1 MLYVSILVELL
12 RSRPALAVSC
22 AALVQALL
30 WTMVP
35 GLFYA
40 APPGELATVI
50 AVGHEFPLGT
60 YLGPPLAFWLAE
72 VVYSLSGQHML
83 AIYVLSQ
90 VCVVVTY
97 WAVFALGRSLVG
109 AQHAALAVML
119 MAGMSAFTVPTP
131 EFGPVIL
138 MMPLWAVIL
147 LHYWRAVGE
156 GRRGYWVALAV
167 ELGLLFLTTYAGV
180 LLVGLLALFTL
191 VNRRARA
198 ALGSTDPWLAGIVA
212 VMIMFPH
219 LLWLAE
225 SSDGFLDVLSRL
237 RAPESVTANFSAWL
251 RQGVLIL
258 GSHAGLAVLVALVV
272 GWPWGEREPAPVIV
286 RRPIEPFV
294 RQFIYFFAIMPM
306 LAASCASVLIG
317 TPAPIGG
324 IAPLVILSALAVV
337 VAAGDGIELAHQRLV
352 IPAWFGLLFVP
363 PAMTVFAIFTLPWLG
378 IALNINQPARAM
390 GQFFD
395 ESFQRRLGAP
405 LPIVAGDPRTAAL
418 VAVAAPSRPSLYF
431 DAAPDRS
438 PWVTM
443 EELKTKGAIL
453 VWPTTDTS
461 GAPPAALKERFPNI
475 VSEVPPRAF
484 ERPVSGRL
492 PLMRIG
498 WAVIRPQGQPVPL
511 PAVPPAASTG
521 QTTQ

>member
-12 RSRPALAVSC
+12 RSRPALAVWL

-30 WTMVP
+30 WTLVP
-35 GLFYA
+35 ALFYA

-50 AVGHEFPLGT
+50 AIGHEFPLGT
-60 YLGPPLAFWLAE
+60 HLGPPLAFWLAE
-72 VVYSLSGQHML
+72 VVYRLSGQRL
-83 AIYVLSQ
+83 LSLYLLSQ
-90 VCVVVTY
+90 VCVAVTY
-97 WAVFALGRSLVG
+97 WAVFALGRSMVG
-109 AQHAALAVML
+109 AQQAALAVLL

-138 MMPLWAVIL
+138 TMPLWAVIL

-167 ELGLLFLTTYAGV
+167 EIGLLLLTTYAGV
-180 LLVGLLALFTL
+180 LLLGLLALFTL

-225 SSDGFLDVLSRL
+225 SSDALLQTWGRL
-237 RAPESVTANFSAWL
+237 RAPESVVANFSAWL
-251 RQGVLIL
+251 KQMVLIV

-294 RQFIYFFAIMPM
+294 RQFVYFFAILPM
-306 LAASCASVLIG
+306 LTATCVAVLIG
-317 TPAPIGG
+317 ASTPLGG
-324 IAPLVILSALAVV
+324 VAPLVILSALAIV

-352 IPAWFGLLFVP
+352 IPAWFGLLLVP
-363 PAMTVFAIFTLPWLG
+363 PAMTVLAIFALPWLG

-395 ESFQRRLGAP
+395 ESYQRRLGAP

-418 VAVAAPSRPSLYF
+418 VAITATSRPSLYF
-431 DAAPDRS
+431 DSAPERS
-438 PWVTM
+438 SWVTM
-443 EELKTKGAIL
+443 NDIKTKGAIL

-461 GAPPAALKERFPNI
+461 GAPPAALKDRFPEI
-475 VSEVPPRAF
+475 VPEVPPRAF
-484 ERPVSGRL
+484 ERPVPGRL
-492 PLMRIG
+492 PLLRIG
-498 WAVIRPQGQPVPL
+498 WGVIRPQGQPVAAPSAAA
-511 PAVPPAASTG
+511 PAPR
-521 QTTQ
+521 